1 MILKMKKTYL
11 LLMLSAVMAVSCDMD
26 KEPYDSV
33 PDTEALNSPTSF
45 QSARTGLYSALKSS
59 VAGTF
64 YNAPEI
70 QSDCFDAVTGF
81 SNSLGEM
88 YRWTFTTQTTT
99 FDGIYGN
106 YQAMIARANF
116 IIDTYNRTD
125 FSNKGVYPDEATNTN
140 PGMPAVKSAK
150 GDAFFIRAY
159 SIFMLSQYFC
169 PDYEKS
175 NEDTPNLGV
184 SYRLDYNPST
194 DQSTYP
200 GRKTLKETYDQ
211 IYEDLDSAAI
221 YVTRDANY
229 PLYYINPDAIR
240 ALRARA
246 ALARGDYETAADN
259 AERVIASGNYNLA
272 QSATEINEMWQ
283 NDNAQSNVEIILQ
296 LPTASTSDLPLAT
309 GTLYQPQNTGA
320 VPDYIPTQ
328 TMLNLYSVN
337 DYRRS
342 VYFNT
347 CNITTNNGAVGT
359 VYAFNKYPL
368 YGYLFQ
374 ALGGYSYALGCSQ
387 PKVFRLAEMYLI
399 AAEAYANIDG
409 DLDLAAEY
417 LNELKAARI
426 NGYRYQTFGSRE
438 DLMAELM
445 DERQRELV
453 GEGTRLFDIKRWHI
467 DMQRGLPQNEN
478 LCLLPG
484 ANTTEM
490 RVAADSPRLT
500 WPIPKHEMDVNP
512 AMVQNPGY

>member
-1 MILKMKKTYL
+1 MKKTYL

-33 PDTEALNSPTSF
+33 PDTDALNSPTSF

-59 VAGTF
+59 IAGTF

-70 QSDCFDAVTGF
+70 QCDGFDAVTGF
-81 SNSLGEM
+81 SNTFGDM

-99 FDGIYGN
+99 FDGVYGN

-116 IIDTYNRTD
+116 IIDTYNKTD
-125 FSNKGVYPDEATNTN
+125 FSNKGVYPDNATNTN
-140 PGMPAVKSAK
+140 PGMPAVRAAK

-169 PDYEKS
+169 PDYETA

-194 DQSTYP
+194 NQSTYP
-200 GRKTLKETYDQ
+200 GRKTLKETFDQ

-221 YVTRDANY
+221 YVTRDASA
-229 PLYYINPDAIR
+229 PLYYISPDAIR

-246 ALARGDYETAADN
+246 ALAKGDYETAADN
-259 AERVIASGNYNLA
+259 AERVIVSGNYDLA
-272 QSATEINEMWQ
+272 QGEMQINNMWQ
-283 NDNAQSNVEIILQ
+283 MDNYNSNVEIILR
-296 LPTASTSDLPLAT
+296 LPTTSTGDLPLAT
-309 GTLYQPQNTGA
+309 GTLYQPQNTGS

-328 TMLNLYSVN
+328 TLLSLYGTN
-337 DYRRS
+337 DWRRS
-342 VYFNT
+342 AYFNT

-368 YGYLFQ
+368 YGYLYQ

-387 PKVFRLAEMYLI
+387 PMVFRLAEMYLI
-399 AAEAYANIDG
+399 AAEAFANIDG
-409 DLDLAAEY
+409 DLDLAADY
-417 LNELKAARI
+417 LNELKSTRI
-426 NGYRYQTFGSRE
+426 QGYRYKTFASKE
-438 DLMAELM
+438 ELMAELM

-467 DMQRGLPQNEN
+467 DMKRGTPQNES

-484 ANTTEM
+484 ASTTDM
-490 RVAADSPRLT
+490 SVAADSPKLT

-512 AMVQNPGY
+512 KMVQNPGY

>member
-1 MILKMKKTYL
+1 MKKTYL

-59 VAGTF
+59 IAGTF

-70 QSDCFDAVTGF
+70 QCDGFDAVTGF
-81 SNSLGEM
+81 SNTLGEM

-99 FDGIYGN
+99 FDGVYGN

-116 IIDTYNRTD
+116 IIDTYNKTD
-125 FSNKGVYPDEATNTN
+125 FSNKGVFPDEATQTN
-140 PGMPAVKSAK
+140 PGMPAVRAAK

-159 SIFMLSQYFC
+159 SIFMLSQFFC
-169 PDYEKS
+169 PDYEAS

-184 SYRLDYNPST
+184 SYSLSYNPSK
-194 DQSTYP
+194 DQTTYP
-200 GRKTLKETYDQ
+200 GRYTLKETFDQ
-211 IYEDLDSAAI
+211 IYDDLDSAAI
-221 YVTRDANY
+221 YVSRDAQY
-229 PLYYINPDAIR
+229 PIYYINPDAIR

-259 AERVIASGNYNLA
+259 AERVIVSGNYDLA
-272 QSATEINEMWQ
+272 QSATEIEDMWQ
-283 NDNAQSNVEIILQ
+283 NDNAQSDVELILQ
-296 LPTASTSDLPLAT
+296 LPTTSQSDLPLAT

-328 TMLNLYSVN
+328 TLLNLYSAN
-337 DYRRS
+337 DYRRTA
-342 VYFNT
+342 YFNT
-347 CNITTNNGAVGT
+347 CNITTNNGAIGT

-368 YGYLFQ
+368 YGYLYQ
-374 ALGGYSYALGCSQ
+374 GLGGYSYALGCSQ

-399 AAEAYANIDG
+399 AAEAFANIDG
-409 DLDLAAEY
+409 ELYLAADY

-426 NGYRYQTFGSRE
+426 QGYRYQNFTNKEEF
-438 DLMAELM
+438 MAELM

-467 DMQRGLPQNEN
+467 DLRRGTPQNES

-484 ANTTEM
+484 PNTTEM
-490 RVAADSPRLT
+490 SVAADSPRLT
-500 WPIPKHEMDVNP
+500 WPIPKHEMDVNR
-512 AMVQNPGY
+512 AIVQNPGY